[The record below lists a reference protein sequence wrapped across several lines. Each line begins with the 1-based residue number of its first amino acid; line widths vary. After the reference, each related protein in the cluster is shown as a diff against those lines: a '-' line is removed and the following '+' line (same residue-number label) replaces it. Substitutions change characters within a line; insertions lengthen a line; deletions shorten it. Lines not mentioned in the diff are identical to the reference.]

1 MRKNGLIL
9 SILTMMSV
17 GLCSCNDEPNLENT
31 TPMYSINHGATDLA
45 GMGVRLNA
53 DDEFEGFSNNMRV
66 SSLGD
71 FESLESMH
79 APYFYFDFRAK
90 AEVGQYYAAASG
102 DNMFSKVG
110 DNCAI
115 PINEEYM
122 VFVPVSKIEENGT
135 TVGYNVKYEMRVAG
149 SYGLPDYWS
158 TVATLYRG
166 GEHECVITL
175 SSADCEFYSIGQIEG
190 RTQMRFDKVADRLK
204 VSLVDI
210 PVDDCRTGKVELFLR
225 INESYTL
232 VYVEIKE

>member
-1 MRKNGLIL
+1 MRKGLFIL
-9 SILTMMSV
+9 ALMFMSMCFV
-17 GLCSCNDEPNLENT
+17 GCSDEPSTGNA
-31 TPMYSINHGATDLA
+31 TPVYSINHGATDLA

-53 DDEFEGFSNNMRV
+53 DGEFEGFSNNMRV
-66 SSLGD
+66 SVLGES
-71 FESLESMH
+71 ESLESLKV
-79 APYFYFDFRAK
+79 PYFYFDFRTK
-90 AEVGQYYAAASG
+90 AEVGKYYAAASG
-102 DNMFSKVG
+102 NNMFSKIG

-122 VFVPVSKIEENGT
+122 VFTPVSKIEENGT

-166 GEHECVITL
+166 GESECVITL
-175 SSADCEFYSIGQIEG
+175 PSADCEFYSTGQIEG
-190 RTQMRFDKVADRLK
+190 SIQMRFAKVADRLK
-204 VSLVDI
+204 VSLADI
-210 PVDDCRTGKVELFLR
+210 PADEYRTGKVELFLR